1 MRETPKAAAAYA
13 EYAAMGPSRSLAK
26 LYEQLRQSNGKTT
39 VPLRTL
45 EAWST
50 AHNWQERVR
59 EHDAAIIAEKEARRL
74 AAIDAMNERQATIGT
89 THQKRAIDQIGRL
102 IESGKFGSQ
111 AAVMLLKLA
120 IDVERTARDAPTAIE
135 RHEQSG
141 TVTVEHGVRRTSQD
155 DEAEAAAARTFLAT
169 LHRLTE
175 RGVPDADGAGD
186 AGE

>member
-13 EYAAMGPSRSLAK
+13 EYAAMGPSRSLRK
-26 LYEQLRQSNGKTT
+26 LADETGTKLAQLG
-39 VPLRTL
+39 V
-45 EAWST
+45 WSST
-50 AHNWQERVR
+50 HNWQERVR

-89 THQKRAIDQIGRL
+89 THQRRAIDQIGRL

-135 RHEQSG
+135 RHEQTGKDGGPIDISDARAQLAAKLAAQSSARS
-141 TVTVEHGVRRTSQD
+141 TRPHDSQS
-155 DEAEAAAARTFLAT
+155 
-169 LHRLTE
+169 
-175 RGVPDADGAGD
+175 DA
-186 AGE
+186 

>member
-59 EHDAAIIAEKEARRL
+59 EHDAAIIAENEARRL

-135 RHEQSG
+135 RHEQTGKDGGPIAVTADARALLAAKLAAQSASG
-141 TVTVEHGVRRTSQD
+141 RTRADDSQ
-155 DEAEAAAARTFLAT
+155 
-169 LHRLTE
+169 
-175 RGVPDADGAGD
+175 PDA
-186 AGE
+186 